1 MHWITNNSLIHFQ
14 DNPRK
19 LERLHGHIHWNAWA
33 NPHSRSWCA
42 GTQHGLQIQDTEG
55 RSMVPFLLPNQ
66 LHYGMPGGNAC
77 PSCKGPVPDSFLKA
91 ARTSLEPVAIPTW
104 EALRQSE
111 TPKTSKYL
119 ALWHD
124 MILLLGITRQ
134 SIRERYRLE
143 KKCCNLDCP
152 TRNSGGRS
160 EKKSTCIRC
169 YSVYYCDRV
178 CQRR

>member
-1 MHWITNNSLIHFQ
+1 MHWISNKSLIIFSFTLENSSNYMATLTEMLEQTRIVKAGALAFIMACKSQTPKAEIWFHFFSHI
-14 DNPRK
+14 NHVMTC
-19 LERLHGHIHWNAWA
+19 ER
-33 NPHSRSWCA
+33 
-42 GTQHGLQIQDTEG
+42 
-55 RSMVPFLLPNQ
+55 
-66 LHYGMPGGNAC
+66 GNAC
-77 PSCKGPVPDSFLKA
+77 PSCKGPVPESFLKA

-104 EALRQSE
+104 EALRQAE
-111 TPKTSKYL
+111 TAKTSKYL
-119 ALWHD
+119 ALWYE
-124 MILLLGITRQ
+124 MILLLGITRE

-160 EKKSTCIRC
+160 EKKSTCVRC